1 MAGITLEMARE
12 HLDAWL
18 RAELAVSQ
26 SQSYT
31 LVGHRSVTKAD
42 LGEIRQQ
49 IQFWSN
55 RVAALENAEK
65 GGGRRI
71 YRGILKD
78 F

>member
-26 SQSYT
+26 AQSYT
-31 LVGHRSVTKAD
+31 FVGHRSVTKAD

-49 IQFWSN
+49 IKFWSD
-55 RVAALENAEK
+55 RVAAL
-65 GGGRRI
+65 
-71 YRGILKD
+71 
-78 F
+78 